1 MKGLDVTFIKT
12 FTNKSL
18 SMFAEE
24 QGVNIRIRAAGYDT
38 IFNWTAVN
46 EPRQRSNY
54 IEDLIGHT
62 TNISE
67 ATEKT
72 KEGDF
77 LLLKDSFRYLP
88 RMRGGTNGITIKTL
102 KGNSISGALSVLC
115 SPLYRFQ
122 VRHPP
127 CVQ

>member
-12 FTNKSL
+12 STNKSL
-18 SMFAEE
+18 SVFAEV
-24 QGVNIRIRAAGYDT
+24 QGVNIRIRAAGCDT
-38 IFNWTAVN
+38 VLNWTAVN
-46 EPRQRSNY
+46 ELRQRSNY

-62 TNISE
+62 TNISA

-88 RMRGGTNGITIKTL
+88 QMRGGTKGITIKTL
-102 KGNSISGALSVLC
+102 KGDSISGALSVLC
-115 SPLYRFQ
+115 SPYIVFR
-122 VRHPP
+122 
-127 CVQ
+127 